1 MSDADDIQGGP
12 TGLLPAPEG
21 PFGAASAAPPPGGQG
36 PSPRERRAPLLGQEE
51 SAPAQG
57 TSALQTGG
65 RGGHGRVSQQGPGA
79 APPPAR
85 RRRMRKRRLL
95 AIAFGLGAL
104 AAVSTAFGVMMAI
117 ASELP
122 QLENYQQ
129 YRHDL
134 RNSYLYDD
142 RGRPIGVLA
151 APDNVVLD
159 GFAQISP
166 YMRRAIV
173 AVEDR
178 RFWQEPGVDL
188 HGLLRALVNDV
199 MGGPTEGA
207 STIAE
212 QFVKN
217 ALAEQDNRTI
227 FEKLRE
233 AVLAYHL
240 TREWPRRKIL
250 REYLNSIY
258 FGHGAYGVESAAR
271 VYFGRQLGFTAQAT
285 AHTPPSACGDANQA
299 DPRLPECASKLDPAQ
314 AALLAGMVANPSA
327 FDPVAHPAAAAARR
341 DLVLEDMLAERY
353 ITRAQFERARREPL
367 PSARDI
373 QLPQEPP
380 AAPYFTSWVTPQ
392 IIAALEREGISPKV
406 AAYRAY
412 YGGLKIRTTIDL
424 PLQQAA
430 QNAVDEILPPGPGE
444 PSAALVAIDNRTG
457 EVRAMVSGD
466 GSYNKSPFNLAVDGL
481 RQPGS
486 AFKLFTLTAALM
498 SREYGPDSIIDSR
511 PLDIRVPRA
520 FGGGRFIVH
529 NFGGAYSGPISLAE
543 ATAVSDNSVFS
554 QVGIH
559 VGTPRIARLAREM
572 GIRTPVS
579 DNYAM
584 ILGGLRTGVSALD
597 MAHAYETIAT
607 GGLKV
612 YNPILG
618 DSGQGPIGI
627 HSISCPVC
635 PVHFI
640 ANHPSYRRIVPARVA
655 AEVRALLE
663 GPVGPGGTAPQAA
676 IPGVLVAGKTGT
688 TTNYVDAWFVGFTPQ
703 LTVAVWVGFPNRSI
717 PMLTQYHGGP
727 VEGGTYPALIWHAF
741 MVQAL
746 QILAA
751 EQGGGT
757 GRPPAPPAAP
767 APIPAA
773 TTAAPPAPPGAG
785 ASTATGPAT
794 TPAPEAAAAAG
805 SSTAPGGAAPTGAG
819 GQPSTGTSTAPPGA
833 TGGAAASGGGTGNSS
848 GTSSGVGGTSTSS
861 GTAGTGA
868 EGGGGTSA
876 GAGAAPSS
884 GSPAPN
890 GGAPPGGGTRG

>member
-1 MSDADDIQGGP
+1 
-12 TGLLPAPEG
+12 
-21 PFGAASAAPPPGGQG
+21 
-36 PSPRERRAPLLGQEE
+36 
-51 SAPAQG
+51 
-57 TSALQTGG
+57 
-65 RGGHGRVSQQGPGA
+65 
-79 APPPAR
+79 
-85 RRRMRKRRLL
+85 MRKRRLL
-95 AIAFGLGAL
+95 AIGLGLAAL
-104 AAVSTAFGVMMAI
+104 AAVSAAFGVMMAI

-166 YMRRAIV
+166 YMRHAIV

-188 HGLLRALVNDV
+188 HGLLRALVNDIT
-199 MGGPTEGA
+199 GGPTEGA

-271 VYFGRQLGFTAQAT
+271 VYFGKQLGFTAEAT
-285 AHTPPSACGDANQA
+285 AHTPRGACGDANQA

-341 DLVLEDMLAERY
+341 DLVLRDMLAQGY
-353 ITRAQFERARREPL
+353 ITRAQFERARRAPL
-367 PSARDI
+367 PRAEDV
-373 QLPQEPP
+373 QLPQEPA
-380 AAPYFTSWVTPQ
+380 AAPYFTSWVAPQ
-392 IIAALEREGISPKV
+392 IIAALEREGVSPKV

-412 YGGLKIRTTIDL
+412 YGGLRIHTTIDL

-430 QNAVDEILPPGPGE
+430 QTAVNEVLPPGPGE
-444 PSAALVAIDNRTG
+444 PVAALVAIDNHTG
-457 EVRAMVSGD
+457 EVRAMVSGSGD
-466 GSYNKSPFNLAVDGL
+466 YSRAPFNLAVDGL

-498 SREYGPDSIIDSR
+498 SHEYGPNSIIDSR

-529 NFGGAYSGPISLAE
+529 NFGGAYSGPISLAA
-543 ATAVSDNSVFS
+543 ATAVSDNSVFT

-559 VGTPRIARLAREM
+559 VGTPRIARLAQEM

-618 DSGQGPIGI
+618 DSDQGPIGI

-635 PVHFI
+635 PVHFLV
-640 ANHPSYRRIVPARVA
+640 NRPTYRRVVPARVA
-655 AEVRALLE
+655 AEVRTLLE
-663 GPVGPGGTAPQAA
+663 GPVGPGGTAPLAA

-751 EQGGGT
+751 EQGAHVAPAVPAVT
-757 GRPPAPPAAP
+757 PAATAPAPPAP
-767 APIPAA
+767 VGPGTP
-773 TTAAPPAPPGAG
+773 TT
-785 ASTATGPAT
+785 TGPAT
-794 TPAPEAAAAAG
+794 TPAAG
-805 SSTAPGGAAPTGAG
+805 SSASGAG
-819 GQPSTGTSTAPPGA
+819 TSAAGAGTTPIATAGQGASTTPQ
-833 TGGAAASGGGTGNSS
+833 GNAQPTPT
-848 GTSSGVGGTSTSS
+848 GTSSGGGSSGSASAGGTGTSS
-861 GTAGTGA
+861 STTGSGSA
-868 EGGGGTSA
+868 SSSGSA
-876 GAGAAPSS
+876 GAGSSRSPGASPTAP
-884 GSPAPN
+884 AR
-890 GGAPPGGGTRG
+890 GGAGSTTGGG